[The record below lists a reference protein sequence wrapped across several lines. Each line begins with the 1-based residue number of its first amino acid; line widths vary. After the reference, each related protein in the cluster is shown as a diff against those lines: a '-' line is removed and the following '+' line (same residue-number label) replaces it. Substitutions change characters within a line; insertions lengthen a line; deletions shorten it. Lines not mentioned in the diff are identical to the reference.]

1 MPMEWVLALI
11 GGLLIG
17 TAATVLMIYCGQV
30 AGISGIV
37 FGAFDRFSLINWQ
50 RFFIVGLVLG
60 GFVGSLFIEDAFTNN
75 AERSYVVTI
84 FAGLLVGFGT
94 RLGNGCTSGHGVC
107 GISRLS
113 LRGLAA
119 TLTFIFSGIVTVTL
133 YRVWFL

>member
-37 FGAFDRFSLINWQ
+37 FRAFDRFSLINWQ